1 MTSISELLD
10 NIKTL
15 VNQYIYTK
23 EETQENFDEYVK
35 IDMRY
40 ESGNFYIPSVVYKND
55 GQTDMS
61 SDYTSTSNKASLTYD
76 ATNKY
81 YILRNTSGSSGYGT
95 LRFNNLTIDN
105 NSVLSADVMIPS
117 QNANT
122 RIRLSIFN
130 NNTNRGIGMN
140 FAKLNDSSELS
151 IRENLEYD
159 AENYPSNNGVLISSF
174 LSTSSISY
182 NTWYKMELI
191 VDENIFCANLYN
203 SDGSL
208 NCSLKKI
215 IPSIID
221 DEDNSV
227 GIHFGYT
234 NNAYCYFKN
243 VRVSTN
249 NGNYTN

>member
-15 VNQYIYTK
+15 VNQYFYTK

-35 IDMRY
+35 VDMRY
-40 ESGNFYIPSVVYKND
+40 ENGSLYIPSVVYKND

-76 ATNKY
+76 STNKY
-81 YILRNTSGSSGYGT
+81 YILRNTSGSSGFGT

-105 NSVLSADVMIPS
+105 NSVLSADVMIPNQS
-117 QNANT
+117 ANT
-122 RIRLSIFN
+122 QIRLSIFN
-130 NNTNRGIGMN
+130 NNSNRGVGVN
-140 FAKLNDSSELS
+140 FARGSTSSSEFS
-151 IRENLEYD
+151 IRENLQYD
-159 AENYPSNNGVLISSF
+159 AEGYTSGYVSN
-174 LSTSSISY
+174 TSSISY
-182 NTWYKMELI
+182 ATWYKIELI
-191 VDENIFCANLYN
+191 IDENTFYANLYN

-208 NCSLKKI
+208 NRSLKKTI
-215 IPSIID
+215 SSIID
-221 DEDNSV
+221 NEDNNV
-227 GIHFGYT
+227 GIHFCYT

-249 NGNYTN
+249 NGSYTN